1 MAYYEVNT
9 SYNRIEIYFGSKPS
23 VSIRDFMKSHGW
35 RWHSYNKFW
44 YHYNSVANRDIAE
57 QVCAMANGTKP
68 TTPSVTTKPVT
79 TQSAA
84 PEKPITKPVTPPMPP
99 APKRVTFSE
108 NEEVVFTLDG
118 NKYFGEILIA
128 YTDSALVFYT
138 KSIVNGNADYDSVQ
152 VPFDQIEKSR
162 YCRRTSMPSRGSVV
176 IFESSSG
183 HILKGLVTE
192 ASYFSGDIVTYSIE
206 SGGKI
211 SAIVENDVAY
221 RRVLDV
227 EYFSSIEDVV
237 PLKSGDKVEYYND
250 DGVLRIGRVEDFTR
264 DYERVQVS
272 YTEID
277 EWKDKYTW
285 YDYVRIDGITK
296 LSGLQKSLRRE
307 DYITPSSLQD
317 IAYNEEIKARIQ
329 TKSDDF
335 KESKHAVAKKPLFKH
350 QLAGCL
356 LAEKYDKFAFFYDT
370 GTGKTVMALNII
382 ESKFRATGARFLI
395 IAPKSIIK
403 TAWIDDAANFY
414 PTMRILPLYKGFD
427 AYKKRGLFRAW
438 RTGRSRSTVENDKIF
453 RAHIKL
459 LSDVFGLKDPEQ
471 YSNAEIEAILASEA
485 QHYIIN
491 SELFIANPH
500 KYIDELGITGLVMD
514 ESAIMKNYDSKTA
527 KTIREI
533 SAKLKYVY
541 LLSGKPAPN
550 NEIEFFSQMKVVAPE
565 MFSFSYDRFLALFCT
580 TQSRRNI
587 LNPANKDLFAEM
599 VSAKSLIISK
609 KDCLDLPDTV
619 ETVRL
624 IELPDEIMDDY
635 NELYYECMVLIKG
648 MDNSSLFYSTQSK
661 MAVLMKLRQMASGFF
676 MQKTDNGTESRLII
690 DIHKAK
696 INEVKSI
703 IDEIPDEQ
711 IIIWCQFQH
720 EIELLE
726 KELSKI
732 DVTVTAYGKT
742 KTLEENIDAFKNGR
756 AKYIIA
762 HPKTLKYGVTFT
774 NCKYAIYYSFS
785 YSAEDYDQSHDRNYR
800 LGQTESCTY
809 FFLQAADTID
819 EILYDKVMN
828 KLSNAEFFEQLVKD
842 AAKHGIDYDSL
853 KSASDEKIK
862 AELHSQDGISSIQSE
877 IVSRSEHRERER
889 RQKAAQI
896 QFDDAMT
903 GVDFLDAIPG
913 PTDEELFELE
923 CELRLEAAK
932 RKQKPLS
939 WYIAQGERLP
949 VYNDPICPEWL
960 EDYRDFPS
968 DYYAADK
975 MLSVIRGLPYT
986 FPSYTEDAPL
996 NFDRCLLYD
1005 GLKGDNETVPIIN
1018 FSDEPEELRMLLED
1032 HPTTEMWI
1040 AEMYRRVF
1048 HALDELPEHIAE
1060 MIRLRY
1066 GLHDGVFRTFST
1078 IGDHIGYY
1086 FDEDADKYYTC
1097 NAARVSQCLSDG
1109 IQILAGSYKLEAFR
1123 SQVQN
1128 VLGIMR

>member
-9 SYNRIEIYFGSKPS
+9 SANRIEIYFSSKPS
-23 VSIRDFMKSHGW
+23 VSIRDYMKSYGW
-35 RWHSYNKFW
+35 RWHSYGKFW
-44 YHYNSVANRDIAE
+44 YHYNSATNKNVAE
-57 QVCAMANGTKP
+57 QVCAMANGIKQNSQSVSTKQATQSITKKTISKPSTP
-68 TTPSVTTKPVT
+68 TTP
-79 TQSAA
+79 
-84 PEKPITKPVTPPMPP
+84 PI
-99 APKRVTFSE
+99 PKRIVYSE

-118 NKYFGEILIA
+118 NKYFGEILIV
-128 YTDSALVFYT
+128 YTDSALVFYP
-138 KSIVNGNADYDSVQ
+138 KSIINGDAEYDSVTI
-152 VPFDQIEKSR
+152 PFDKIEKSR
-162 YCRRTSMPSRGSVV
+162 YSRHTSIPSKGSVV
-176 IFESSSG
+176 TFESSNG
-183 HILKGLVTE
+183 YILKGLVTE
-192 ASYFSGDIVTYSIE
+192 STYFSGDIVAYSIE
-206 SGGKI
+206 SNGRI
-211 SAIVENDVAY
+211 SMIQEFDVSSH
-221 RRVLDV
+221 RILDV

-237 PLKSGDKVEYYND
+237 PLKSGDKVEYYNSE
-250 DGVLRIGRVEDFTR
+250 GKLQVGRVEEFTR
-264 DYERVQVS
+264 DYEHIKVS

-285 YDYVRIDGITK
+285 HDYVRIDGITK
-296 LSGLQKSLRRE
+296 LSNLKKVLRRE
-307 DYITPSSLQD
+307 DYITPSSSDD
-317 IAYNEEIKARIQ
+317 IAYNEEIKARIK
-329 TKSDDF
+329 TKSDEF

-382 ESKFRATGARFLI
+382 ESKFRETGARFLI

-403 TAWIDDAANFY
+403 TAWIDDASNFY
-414 PTMRILPLYKGFD
+414 PSMRILPLYKGFD
-427 AYKKRGLFRAW
+427 VYKKRGLFRAW
-438 RTGRSRSTVENDKIF
+438 RTGKSRSTVENDKVF

-471 YSNAEIEAILASEA
+471 YSNVEIENILSNEA

-533 SAKLKYVY
+533 SPKLKYVY

-624 IELPDEIMDDY
+624 IDLPDEIMDDY

-676 MQKTDNGTESRLII
+676 MQKTDDGTESRIII

-711 IIIWCQFQH
+711 VIIWCQFQH

-726 KELSKI
+726 KELSKL

-819 EILYDKVMN
+819 EIMYDKVMN

-853 KSASDEKIK
+853 KCATDEKIK
-862 AELHSQDGISSIQSE
+862 AELHNQDGISSIQSE

-889 RQKAAQI
+889 IKKALQI
-896 QFDDAMT
+896 QFDSSAT
-903 GVDFLDAIPG
+903 GIDFLDAIPG

-923 CELRLEAAK
+923 CELRLEETRSK
-932 RKQKPLS
+932 KYPLS
-939 WYIAQGERLP
+939 WYIAHGNQALI
-949 VYNDPICPEWL
+949 YNDPLCPEWL
-960 EDYRDFPS
+960 EAYSDFPS
-968 DYYAADK
+968 DFYAADK
-975 MLSVIRGLPYT
+975 IRSLINSIPITYHTGV
-986 FPSYTEDAPL
+986 EEAPM

-1005 GLKGDNETVPIIN
+1005 GLKGDDDVVPVIN

-1048 HALDELPEHIAE
+1048 HALDELPEHISE

-1066 GLHDGVFRTFST
+1066 GLNDGVFRTYST

-1086 FDEDADKYYTC
+1086 FDEEADKYYTC
-1097 NAARVSQCLSDG
+1097 NAARVSQGLSEG
-1109 IQILAGSYKLEAFR
+1109 IQMLADGYKLEAFR
-1123 SQVQN
+1123 NQVQT
-1128 VLGIMR
+1128 VLGIMK